1 LDPDPYQS
9 ILSVFNPLTFDIAA
23 LLVVMA
29 ALLVCSALI
38 SGSENAFFSFT
49 KKELDE
55 FKTSS
60 NKGEKNIYDLMSSP
74 KELLATILIS
84 NNFVNISIVILSTL
98 VLNKWVK
105 TEEVPQSYLLFIQ
118 IVVITFMIVLLGE
131 IMPKVYA
138 SNNRLTIARFM
149 AFPLMVLNKVLFL
162 PNRFLLSSTSF
173 IDKHIKKKGIDLSVN
188 DLEHVLELTHDE
200 ETTDDEKKML
210 EGIVKFG
217 NTDVKQIMV
226 SRMDMFALDIETPY
240 KKVIE
245 EIVENGFSRVPVYE
259 ETSDN
264 VKGILYI
271 KDLLP
276 HLEKEQ
282 FDWKKLLRQPFFV
295 PENKKIDDL
304 LKDFQND
311 KIHIAVVVDEYG
323 GTSGIVTLED
333 VIEEIIGDISD
344 EFDDDNVVYSKIDD
358 HNYVFEGKTTLVDL
372 YKILKIDGDGFEE
385 AKGESDTIAGFLIER
400 AGKILMKNEKL
411 QFGNYIFTIEAAD
424 KRRIKRVKI
433 TIRGDKNNDENE

>member
-1 LDPDPYQS
+1 MDPDPYLS

-23 LLVVMA
+23 SIAVMVV
-29 ALLVCSALI
+29 LLVCSALI
-38 SGSENAFFSFT
+38 SGSENAFFSFS
-49 KKELDE
+49 KKELE
-55 FKTSS
+55 NFKSS
-60 NKGEKNIYDLMSSP
+60 NHKADKNIHQLMNSP

-98 VLNKWVK
+98 VLNRWIN
-105 TEEVPQSYLLFIQ
+105 TNEVHQSYLLFVQ
-118 IVVITFMIVLLGE
+118 IVVVTFMILLIGE

-138 SNNRLTIARFM
+138 SNNGLPIARFM
-149 AFPLMVLNKVLFL
+149 AFPLMVLKKVLYL
-162 PNRFLLSSTSF
+162 PNKFLLSSTSF
-173 IDKHIKKKGIDLSVN
+173 IDKRVKKKGIDLSVN
-188 DLEHVLELTHDE
+188 DLEHVLELTHDDD
-200 ETTDDEKKML
+200 TTDEEKKIL

-217 NTDVKQIMV
+217 NTDVKQIMI

-276 HLEKEQ
+276 HLDKQHFE
-282 FDWKKLLRQPFFV
+282 WKKILRQPFFV

-304 LKDFQND
+304 LKDFQTD

-344 EFDDDNVVYSKIDD
+344 EFDDDNLMYSKIDD
-358 HNYVFEGKTTLVDL
+358 YNYVFEGKTTLVDL
-372 YKILKIDGDGFEE
+372 YKVLKIDGDEFEE
-385 AKGESDTIAGFLIER
+385 VKGEADSIAGFLIER
-400 AGKILMKNEKL
+400 AGKILLKGEAL
-411 QFGNYIFTIEAAD
+411 QFNNYIFTVEAAD
-424 KRRIKRVKI
+424 KRRIKRIKI
-433 TIRGDKNNDENE
+433 SIKPTQANNEN